1 MTFRTPPTQTN
12 CSFMTIYKVT
22 IYFIIRAFNGTYQG
36 RLDSR
41 TKKIAYDTS
50 GEDFFASLFWY
61 SVRPKPGATLSD
73 YTGASAILWSYLNA
87 MAIIQ
92 NDLFYWMPCSKTSF
106 RHTGWTDTIINCGP
120 WKNLTTFHRNS
131 DVNNPF
137 YLSKILKDVKMS
149 SMKRHNALTLSFF
162 ATEKSEKETST
173 FWNIISWLTACL
185 FFPLFCWSY
194 YFYATNSW
202 HFVHIL
208 NYIKGQHQT
217 KNSNEIEMK
226 SITNRRR
233 HRNLS
238 SADNSRSMSCDLR
251 WVCLE
256 KVFR

>member
-1 MTFRTPPTQTN
+1 MVSKLLEKKFFEQYKTPGHLYVDLKTP
-12 CSFMTIYKVT
+12 SL
-22 IYFIIRAFNGTYQG
+22 NGNHGEFGAKDVNLNMFYG
-36 RLDSR
+36 L
-41 TKKIAYDTS
+41 S
-50 GEDFFASLFWY
+50 G
-61 SVRPKPGATLSD
+61 

-87 MAIIQ
+87 MSIIK
-92 NDLFYWMPCSKTSF
+92 NDLFYWMPCSKTLF

-137 YLSKILKDVKMS
+137 YLSKILKDIKLS

-226 SITNRRR
+226 SITDRRR

-251 WVCLE
+251 WVCQE
-256 KVFR
+256 